1 MPNGIRYLKKT
12 KKPYW
17 DPPYRSIVAG
27 KVACR
32 VNIPIMKG
40 NKFIGVSSIVID
52 ITGFKEFIDSSYY
65 KSMRVMLIDS
75 TGMFIFHRRP
85 EMILNENILTS
96 RISNYEIED
105 YARLGRHMINREH
118 GKEEVR
124 SVISSDRDGW
134 VYYHPIHTTGWS
146 LAMMVFRDELMS
158 NIDSRHNHIL
168 LLLVITFG
176 LVTIVIFYF
185 SSLMLKPVKSLALK
199 ISNEKGEQ
207 PGLYEGKFNDD
218 EIGLL
223 ITNYNGMIETINS
236 KQTELR
242 EVTHRLKY
250 AFVAANEGIFD
261 YFLDDSEIYFS
272 DRLFDML
279 GYNSGEFQPSIEKW
293 IELTVPE
300 DRGSTTAL
308 LQEAIKRGSGFQMRF
323 RMSRKD
329 GQVVWVLSKGVVVE
343 FTESG
348 ETRRIVGTVADITEQ
363 VKAEQAIIEL
373 NRTLEEKV
381 AERTKELEDSILELK
396 FAEKAL
402 SEAEEKSRLILE
414 NAGEGIVGI
423 DRDGITTFVNPAA
436 LVVLGFKASDLIGK
450 SLHSVTH
457 HSRRDGSPYPR
468 EECPSYRAAKFGEA
482 TREAEEYFFRAD
494 GSGFEVEYTT
504 NPMIKDGEIIGAVIF
519 FKDITA
525 RKATER
531 ELLLATQAADRIVDS
546 LPIPTAVTKVSTGEI
561 VRVND
566 AMAEFHQV
574 EKSVFAEMRAG
585 DWYVDPQRRKEL
597 TSTLKSD
604 GFLRSAEVK
613 FKRYNTGEVRDSLV
627 SFTPVVYKG
636 EECLVGS
643 IIDITDLKRF
653 EEDLKTARDAA
664 QAATVAK
671 SQFLATMS
679 HEIRTPMNAIIG
691 LSHLMLKTELT
702 DKQFDYLSKIERSA
716 LGLLGIIN
724 DILDFSKIEAGRLT
738 IEESR
743 INPERILTAVAH
755 LMAPKVQEKGLKF
768 SVRVSA
774 DVPSCVIGDQLRIS
788 QILTNYC
795 GNAVKFTEKGEI
807 VVSVDAEKT
816 GQDKVRLCFA
826 VTDTGIGM
834 TPEQTAKLFNKFTQ
848 ADSSTTRKYGGTGLG
863 LAISKNLAEL
873 MGGTAWVESEFGKG
887 STFYFTAE
895 LKIPAGEMDK
905 EPGAGDVPR
914 PEFHE
919 LQQSGPSLDGM
930 RILLVEDNEIN
941 QQIAVEIL
949 DAEGCTVEIAT
960 NGLEAMD
967 MADPELYDI
976 VLMDLQMPMM
986 DGYTATAEIRKK
998 YSAADLPVIAMTAD
1012 AIIGVETKCR
1022 EVGMQDFITKPVNH
1036 EYLLN
1041 TLVKWKSLS
1050 RAANRKGTKTRQDD
1064 MEHRKVHIP
1073 QLDSV
1078 NIDDGLSR
1086 LGGNSELYLKLLKRF
1101 AGGHKGFLE
1110 ELNRAIASADLE
1122 KAQRMAHTVKGLS
1135 GTLGASGLFQTS
1147 SKLDDALKEKNINLN
1162 DVIKVFSDELNA
1174 VLEEIDE
1181 KIGIEHE
1188 TVEPAAIT
1196 EGNLDLELLQSETG
1210 KLKELIEESDIDAA
1224 KVVEHILAM
1233 PGIAPFKS
1241 DYEKIRT
1248 LLRNFDHETALDVI
1262 LSIDIYG
1269 K

>member
-1 MPNGIRYLKKT
+1 MAKRVLNILQQVKTIAKYGAEYVQNSDNVTIEEAFISTRADLDKSKYVISSRFAFEKEYYGYYTLLASTRTDSGIVDQDIFAELDYTKPDAKWYQIPKKT
-12 KKPYW
+12 KKTYW

-75 TGMFIFHRRP
+75 TGTFIFHRRP

-134 VYYHPIHTTGWS
+134 AYYHPIHTTGWS

-261 YFLDDSEIYFS
+261 YFLDNSEIYFS

-436 LVVLGFKASDLIGK
+436 LAVLGFKASD
-450 SLHSVTH
+450 
-457 HSRRDGSPYPR
+457 
-468 EECPSYRAAKFGEA
+468 
-482 TREAEEYFFRAD
+482 
-494 GSGFEVEYTT
+494 
-504 NPMIKDGEIIGAVIF
+504 
-519 FKDITA
+519 
-525 RKATER
+525 
-531 ELLLATQAADRIVDS
+531 S
-546 LPIPTAVTKVSTGEI
+546 LPLC
-561 VRVND
+561 
-566 AMAEFHQV
+566 
-574 EKSVFAEMRAG
+574 
-585 DWYVDPQRRKEL
+585 L
-597 TSTLKSD
+597 T
-604 GFLRSAEVK
+604 R
-613 FKRYNTGEVRDSLV
+613 
-627 SFTPVVYKG
+627 
-636 EECLVGS
+636 
-643 IIDITDLKRF
+643 
-653 EEDLKTARDAA
+653 
-664 QAATVAK
+664 
-671 SQFLATMS
+671 
-679 HEIRTPMNAIIG
+679 
-691 LSHLMLKTELT
+691 
-702 DKQFDYLSKIERSA
+702 
-716 LGLLGIIN
+716 
-724 DILDFSKIEAGRLT
+724 
-738 IEESR
+738 
-743 INPERILTAVAH
+743 
-755 LMAPKVQEKGLKF
+755 
-768 SVRVSA
+768 
-774 DVPSCVIGDQLRIS
+774 
-788 QILTNYC
+788 
-795 GNAVKFTEKGEI
+795 
-807 VVSVDAEKT
+807 
-816 GQDKVRLCFA
+816 
-826 VTDTGIGM
+826 
-834 TPEQTAKLFNKFTQ
+834 
-848 ADSSTTRKYGGTGLG
+848 
-863 LAISKNLAEL
+863 
-873 MGGTAWVESEFGKG
+873 
-887 STFYFTAE
+887 
-895 LKIPAGEMDK
+895 
-905 EPGAGDVPR
+905 
-914 PEFHE
+914 
-919 LQQSGPSLDGM
+919 
-930 RILLVEDNEIN
+930 
-941 QQIAVEIL
+941 
-949 DAEGCTVEIAT
+949 
-960 NGLEAMD
+960 
-967 MADPELYDI
+967 
-976 VLMDLQMPMM
+976 
-986 DGYTATAEIRKK
+986 
-998 YSAADLPVIAMTAD
+998 
-1012 AIIGVETKCR
+1012 
-1022 EVGMQDFITKPVNH
+1022 
-1036 EYLLN
+1036 
-1041 TLVKWKSLS
+1041 
-1050 RAANRKGTKTRQDD
+1050 
-1064 MEHRKVHIP
+1064 
-1073 QLDSV
+1073 
-1078 NIDDGLSR
+1078 
-1086 LGGNSELYLKLLKRF
+1086 
-1101 AGGHKGFLE
+1101 
-1110 ELNRAIASADLE
+1110 
-1122 KAQRMAHTVKGLS
+1122 
-1135 GTLGASGLFQTS
+1135 
-1147 SKLDDALKEKNINLN
+1147 
-1162 DVIKVFSDELNA
+1162 
-1174 VLEEIDE
+1174 
-1181 KIGIEHE
+1181 
-1188 TVEPAAIT
+1188 
-1196 EGNLDLELLQSETG
+1196 
-1210 KLKELIEESDIDAA
+1210 
-1224 KVVEHILAM
+1224 
-1233 PGIAPFKS
+1233 
-1241 DYEKIRT
+1241 
-1248 LLRNFDHETALDVI
+1248 
-1262 LSIDIYG
+1262 
-1269 K
+1269 